1 MSKNKTRAVRLHLA
15 KVAAKAE
22 RLGFE
27 VPPEVRKELNMEKVR
42 RLLSDS
48 ATTFGPAS
56 TGMVMHER
64 CVRAVFPLKH
74 WCARLPKRKGC
85 PLLE

>member
-27 VPPEVRKELNMEKVR
+27 VPPEVRKELNMEKVEK
-42 RLLSDS
+42 
-48 ATTFGPAS
+48 T
-56 TGMVMHER
+56 VER
-64 CVRAVFPLKH
+64 
-74 WCARLPKRKGC
+74 
-85 PLLE
+85 